1 MNEKLQYASM
11 LEIPVS
17 TCSVS
22 AVKGKKKSFFKRK
35 KVNAEQVKEQL
46 LKKVNNEQEQEQVL
60 PLLSSEQ
67 AQENIE
73 QTDLT
78 LQEQS
83 PCEVQAQ
90 LETEQASASVYP
102 VSAKKRKKG
111 LKFSIVGVQMVIIG
125 VLVATI
131 FLTNAI
137 YADSGIN
144 VFLRNVFGTQT
155 ITVDNREFND
165 FVPTLAMGDN
175 QGLTM
180 ENGVITFGGEGSI
193 YAPCDGKVSQVI
205 KGEND
210 TYDLIIAHSDNFNS
224 VITGIEHLYVQEG
237 DKVYSNIPLGYLKPN
252 GATIS
257 FTDQEGKILVDYQ
270 IVDNTVVWQV

>member
-22 AVKGKKKSFFKRK
+22 AVKSKKKSFLKRK

-46 LKKVNNEQEQEQVL
+46 LKKVNNEQEQEQSQQ
-60 PLLSSEQ
+60 LLFSEQ
-67 AQENIE
+67 AQENQEENALI
-73 QTDLT
+73 
-78 LQEQS
+78 LQEQ
-83 PCEVQAQ
+83 ELGDGQ
-90 LETEQASASVYP
+90 EQISASVYP
-102 VSAKKRKKG
+102 VSSRKKKIP
-111 LKFSIVGVQMVIIG
+111 LKFSIFGVQMVIIG

-131 FLTNAI
+131 FLTNAF

-155 ITVDNREFND
+155 QTVDSREFSD
-165 FVPTLAMGDN
+165 FTPTLAMGDN
-175 QGLTM
+175 NGLTM

-193 YAPCDGKVSQVI
+193 YAPCDGTVSQVI
-205 KGEND
+205 KGENQ
-210 TYDLIIAHSDNFNS
+210 TYDLIIAHSTNFYS
-224 VITGIEHLYVQEG
+224 VITGVEHLYVAQD

-257 FTDQEGKILVDYQ
+257 FTDQDGKVLSDYQ
-270 IVDNTVVWQV
+270 IVENTVVWQV

>member
-22 AVKGKKKSFFKRK
+22 AVKGKKKGFFRRK

-46 LKKVNNEQEQEQVL
+46 LKKVNTEQEQEEKQN
-60 PLLSSEQ
+60 LLTSEQ
-67 AQENIE
+67 AQENAE
-73 QTDLT
+73 QNALV

-83 PCEVQAQ
+83 PSQERDQVND
-90 LETEQASASVYP
+90 EQVSASVYP
-102 VSAKKRKKG
+102 VSARKNKKR
-111 LKFSIVGVQMVIIG
+111 LRFSIVGVQMVVIG
-125 VLVATI
+125 VLIATI

-144 VFLRNVFGTQT
+144 VFLRNVFGTET

-165 FVPTLAMGDN
+165 FVPTVAMGDN
-175 QGLTM
+175 NGLTM

-193 YAPCDGKVSQVI
+193 YAPCNGKVSQVI
-205 KGEND
+205 VGENN
-210 TYDLIIAHSDNFNS
+210 TYDLIIEHSANFNS
-224 VITGIEHLYVQEG
+224 VITGIEHLYVSEG
-237 DKVYSNIPLGYLKPN
+237 DTVYSNIPLGYLKPN
-252 GATIS
+252 GATMS
-257 FTDQEGKILVDYQ
+257 FTDQEGKVLSNYQ